1 MKKIILFFAGMMALG
16 FSSCSDMLDVDGG
29 RQVEMPDLTQKTDSL
44 FYVAGIMEAMQHAAE
59 VYVIQN
65 ELRGDLA
72 TTTIHSDRNLQEL
85 ADFSA
90 TSANKYDSAY
100 VYYKVVN
107 NCNYYLAHRD
117 TALYDGATNVTLD
130 EYAAV
135 LSFRAWAYL
144 QLARTYGKVKFFTEP
159 MTSLSQIQN
168 NNSPELDIYG
178 ITNALAPELI
188 RFKSAEIPYSGK
200 LLPGGSNEI
209 LSRLCIPV
217 DVILGDLYLEAG
229 DYANAARNYYDFL
242 FKNKIFSRNSISS
255 FSPKEHLYANIPRD
269 FGGVTFGSGT
279 RSWSSWISS
288 LSTVLSPF
296 DATMDTG
303 ILTYV
308 PMASTSLMGYTSE
321 LSILFGYNPYYL
333 NSHGG
338 SFNKLSAEEYDS
350 VFVKKQIVPSDAYN
364 FIADS
369 TDYYYQTNNPTNPQ
383 MSVMKGMGD
392 MRARSRVGSYSLNNV
407 KYEILGTYVQES
419 PYVFLYRPTTIWLH
433 LAEALNRMGYPDAAF
448 AILKDGITDNMKGYS
463 YVREETW
470 NLLTTTLPFCS
481 EDGRSEQSTVFS
493 GSGTNHNYGIH
504 RHGCSDNYGTSGDK
518 SLYRMTDEVVKQI
531 VALKKS
537 FGEEITFTA
546 VDRVADSIRI
556 DDEIKNVLNDESLD
570 EETKAEKLA
579 ELNARM
585 NKLLKEKASLG
596 NYDIRDVINAVED
609 ILCDEYAM
617 EFAFEGNRFADLM
630 RLARNKNGK
639 GSGEFVGSP
648 ASYGSNFG
656 GRWLAKKLAFKNP
669 VKNLEIESNWYLPFN

>member
-16 FSSCSDMLDVDGG
+16 LSSCSDMLDVDGG
-29 RQVEMPDLTQKTDSL
+29 RQVEMPDINQKTDSV
-44 FYVAGIMEAMQHAAE
+44 FYVAGIMEAMQRASE

-65 ELRGDLA
+65 EMRGDLT

-117 TALYDGATNVTLD
+117 TALYDGATNVTLN

-135 LSFRAWAYL
+135 LSFRAWAYI

-168 NNSPELDIYG
+168 DNSPELDIYG
-178 ITNALAPELI
+178 IADALAPELVK
-188 RFKSAEIPYSGK
+188 FKNTELPYAGSALSG
-200 LLPGGSNEI
+200 NI
-209 LSRLCIPV
+209 MSRLCIPV
-217 DVILGDLYLEAG
+217 DVILGELYLEAG

-242 FKNKIFSRNSISS
+242 YKNKIYSRSVLPSV
-255 FSPKEHLYANIPRD
+255 FEYKESVSIPRD
-269 FGGVTFGSGT
+269 FGGVTIGTGT
-279 RSWSSWISS
+279 RSWSSWTSS
-288 LSTVLSPF
+288 ISTVLSPF
-296 DATMDTG
+296 GSSIDSG

-308 PMASTSLMGYTSE
+308 PMAASSLDGYTSE
-321 LSILFGYNPYYL
+321 LPKLFGFNAYYVNANDIDDL
-333 NSHGG
+333 D
-338 SFNKLSAEEYDS
+338 KISAQEFDS
-350 VFVKKQIVPSDAYN
+350 VFVNKQIVPSDAYN
-364 FIADS
+364 DIADNA
-369 TDYYYQTNNPTNPQ
+369 DFYYQTNNPTNPQ
-383 MSVMKGMGD
+383 MSVMRGIGD
-392 MRARSRVGSYSLNNV
+392 MRAPSRIFTYRNSGSNERHEVLR
-407 KYEILGTYVQES
+407 TYATTS
-419 PYVFLYRPTTIWLH
+419 PYVTLYRPTTVWLH

-470 NLLTTTLPFCS
+470 NLLTTILPFCS
-481 EDGRSEQSTVFS
+481 EDGRSEQSSIFS
-493 GSGTNHNYGIH
+493 GGGTEHNYGIH
-504 RHGCSDNYGTSGDK
+504 RHGCSDAYGTSGDK
-518 SLYRMTDEVVKQI
+518 SLYRMADEVKKRI
-531 VALKKS
+531 VALGES
-537 FGEEITFTA
+537 FGDAVAFTT

-556 DDEIKNVLNDESLD
+556 DDEIKTTLNDESLD
-570 EETKAEKLA
+570 EEVKAEKLA

-585 NKLLKEKASLG
+585 AKLLKEKASLD

-639 GSGEFVGSP
+639 GNGEFVGSP

-669 VKNLEIESNWYLPFN
+669 VKNLEVESNWYLPFN